1 MAFDLLIKNGMVI
14 DPVSKIHRKYDI
26 AVDAGRIFSI
36 HRPEDFGLANS
47 AKEMLDVQ
55 GSLVTP
61 GLIDL
66 HAHVFPGDT
75 ELGIDADLVGV
86 QQGVTT
92 LVDAGSAGAVTFPRF
107 AKNVVEKN
115 TTQVLAWINI
125 AGDGL
130 CSGRDELSDL
140 TKLDKENVAERIGQ
154 YPLIRGIKVRMSSS
168 VLGNSGLLPLK
179 IAKKLSREVGL
190 PLMVH
195 IGNGPPELGDILD
208 ILDAGDVL
216 THAFHGKKGGIFN
229 GDEVLPEVRQAL
241 KRGILF
247 DVGHGNSSF
256 SIQTLQKAQRAG
268 IKPYSIS
275 TDIYLANF
283 NGPVY
288 SLTTT
293 LSKFLAFDF
302 SLDEVIAAATVAP
315 AVILGMEH
323 EIGSLQV
330 GRIADI
336 SILTIEDG
344 VFEFVDAENKSFKGR
359 QLLQAKFT
367 IKAGKVLKCR

>member
-1 MAFDLLIKNGMVI
+1 MAFDLLIKNGIVI
-14 DPVSKIHRKYDI
+14 DPMSKIHRTYDI

-36 HRPEDFGLANS
+36 HCPEDFALESS
-47 AKEMLDVQ
+47 AKDMLDVQ

-66 HAHVFPGDT
+66 HTHVFPGDT

-107 AKNVVEKN
+107 VTNVVEKN
-115 TTQVLAWINI
+115 TTQVLSWINI

-140 TKLDKENVAERIGQ
+140 TKLDKENVAERIAQ
-154 YPLIRGIKVRMSSS
+154 YPIIRGIKVRMSSS
-168 VLGNSGLLPLK
+168 VLGNSGLEPLK

-195 IGNGPPELGDILD
+195 VGNGPPELGDILNV
-208 ILDAGDVL
+208 LGTGDVL
-216 THAFHGKKGGIFN
+216 THAFHGKKGGIFK
-229 GDEVLPEVRQAL
+229 GDEILPEVRQAL
-241 KRGILF
+241 NRGILF
-247 DVGHGNSSF
+247 DVGHGSSSF
-256 SIQTLQKAQRAG
+256 SVETLQKAQRVG

-293 LSKFLAFDF
+293 LSKFLALHF
-302 SLDEVIAAATVAP
+302 SLDEVIAATTVAP
-315 AVILGMEH
+315 ATILGMEH

-336 SILTIEDG
+336 SILTIKNG
-344 VFEFVDAENKSFKGR
+344 AFEFVDAENKIFKGR
-359 QLLQAKFT
+359 QLLQAKYT
-367 IKAGKVLKCR
+367 IKAGKVLECR